1 MKGNSMASV
10 DAWNQGHQAGVKLCV
25 DQINKWCK
33 TDFDTIAD
41 VIFYINMIADEDKR
55 IEKSNK
61 KLAQDIA
68 MQNWLMSD
76 DK

>member
-33 TDFDTIAD
+33 MEFDTIAD
-41 VIFYINMIADEDKR
+41 VIFYINMINDEDKR